1 MTKWYI
7 DGGPDSDV
15 ALSCRIRLAR
25 NFADYPY
32 PHKSSPEILKKVMER
47 TTEAVMHGN
56 SDMAEQFH
64 FIDFAKLSQVD
75 RQVMVEKHLVS
86 KELAK
91 SKIDR
96 GVIISESEN
105 ISIMINEEDH
115 LRIQCLGA
123 GLQLEKLWEL
133 ADPLDNLLSES
144 IRFAFDKKIGYLTC
158 CPTNIGTAIR
168 ASAMLHLPALVMTGY
183 IKGILESV
191 GKLGVAVRGMFGENT
206 EATGNIFQISN
217 QVTLGRTE
225 QDIISGVRSLA
236 NQIIEQERELRKEML
251 NQNGIRIEDRIHR
264 AFGVLSSARIIST
277 EEALQKLSDV
287 RLGVNL
293 DILKNMEVTD
303 LNALML
309 DIQPGNIQKRL
320 GKNMRP
326 DDRDT
331 TRATIIRDVM
341 NKEHNKEII

>member
-25 NFADYPY
+25 NFAEYPY
-32 PHKSSPEILKKVMER
+32 PHKSSPEIQKKVMDR
-47 TTEAVMHGN
+47 TIDAVMHGN
-56 SDMAEQFH
+56 SNMEEQFH
-64 FIDFAKLSQVD
+64 FIDFSTLSQVE

-86 KELAK
+86 KELAT
-91 SKIDR
+91 SKIQR

-123 GLQLEKLWEL
+123 GLQLENLWNL
-133 ADPLDNLLSES
+133 ADPLDNLLSET

-206 EATGNIFQISN
+206 DATGNIFQISN

-225 QDIISGVRSLA
+225 HDIISGVRSLA

-251 NQNGIRIEDRIHR
+251 SQNGIRIEDRIHR
-264 AFGVLSSARIIST
+264 AFGILSTARIIST

-293 DILKNMEVTD
+293 GVLQHLEVNS

-341 NKEHNKEII
+341 NQEPI